1 MANNIKTNPVSLD
14 TFAADVEIAPAN
26 ENFQISSIV
35 FTSTAAD
42 TCVLVDGAGN
52 IVHVSRLPVAN
63 GTDEQHPMVT
73 AKGLTFDLSAS
84 TIGGT
89 ANVLIY
95 SK

>member
-14 TFAADVEIAPAN
+14 TFAADVEIAQPN

-42 TCVLVDGAGN
+42 TCVLVNGNGDTVYISRVAAG
-52 IVHVSRLPVAN
+52 

-73 AKGLTFDLSAS
+73 SKGLTFDLSQS

>member
-14 TFAADVEIAPAN
+14 TFAADVVVATPDQ
-26 ENFQISSIV
+26 NFQISSVV
-35 FTSTAAD
+35 FSSTAAD

-52 IVHVSRLPVAN
+52 TVHVSRVAAG

-73 AKGLTFDLSAS
+73 AKGLTFDLSQS

>member
-14 TFAADVEIAPAN
+14 TFAADVEIAPPN
-26 ENFQISSIV
+26 ENFQINSIV

-42 TCVLVDGAGN
+42 TCVLVDGRGN
-52 IVHVSRLPVAN
+52 TVHVSRLPVAN
-63 GTDEQHPMVT
+63 GTDEQHPMIT
-73 AKGLTFDLSAS
+73 AQGLTFDLSQS